1 MGRGRSP
8 GSGDTRASKASVLRA
23 VVPGGGGAGMFQK
36 DAWGGGRMEAELRR
50 EPRVQGAVAETGRR
64 RGLRHDGKTG
74 GFDS

>member
-1 MGRGRSP
+1 
-8 GSGDTRASKASVLRA
+8 
-23 VVPGGGGAGMFQK
+23 MFQK
-36 DAWGGGRMEAELRR
+36 DAWGRGRMEAELRR